1 MNKRLTKEGI
11 LFVISGP
18 SGSGKDTVIDSIR
31 ELDDSIGTSISATTR
46 PMRKGEAE
54 GVNYYYK
61 THEEFDALIEAGDVL
76 EWDTFQGNK
85 YGTLKSELDNQL
97 KQGKCIMLAIT
108 VPGALKIKELF
119 PQESVLIF
127 NLPPSLDTLKYRII
141 NRGRESEA
149 EAESRFRAAIDNEI
163 PKAVLFDYILVN
175 DDLSETVDSLM
186 AIIKA
191 ESSKFSRNKTILN
204 DLHLID

>member
-31 ELDDSIGTSISATTR
+31 TMDDSIGTSISATTR
-46 PMRKGEAE
+46 SMRKGEAE

-141 NRGRESEA
+141 HRGRESEA
-149 EAESRFRAAIDNEI
+149 EAESRFRAAIENEI
-163 PKAVLFDYILVN
+163 PKAVLFDYVLVN

>member
-1 MNKRLTKEGI
+1 
-11 LFVISGP
+11 
-18 SGSGKDTVIDSIR
+18 
-31 ELDDSIGTSISATTR
+31 
-46 PMRKGEAE
+46 
-54 GVNYYYK
+54 
-61 THEEFDALIEAGDVL
+61 
-76 EWDTFQGNK
+76 
-85 YGTLKSELDNQL
+85 
-97 KQGKCIMLAIT
+97 MLAIT

-119 PQESVLIF
+119 PKESVLIF

>member
-1 MNKRLTKEGI
+1 MTKRLTKEGM

-18 SGSGKDTVIDSIR
+18 SGSGKDTVIDRIR
-31 ELDDSIGTSISATTR
+31 ALDPSIGTSVSATTR
-46 PMRKGEAE
+46 PVRKGEQE

-61 THEEFDALIEAGDVL
+61 TAEEFDALIEAGDVL

-97 KQGKCIMLAIT
+97 RQGKFIMLAIT

-119 PQESVLIF
+119 PKESVLIF
-127 NLPPSLDTLKYRII
+127 NLPPSLDTLKSRIL
-141 NRGRESEA
+141 NRGRETTA
-149 EAESRFRAAIDNEI
+149 EADARFRAAIENEI

-175 DDLSETVDSLM
+175 DNLDETVDSLM
-186 AIIKA
+186 SIIKA
-191 ESSKFSRNKTILN
+191 ESSRFSRNETILK
-204 DLHLID
+204 DLHLVD

>member
-31 ELDDSIGTSISATTR
+31 ALDGSIGTSISATTR

>member
-31 ELDDSIGTSISATTR
+31 ALDDSIGTSISATTR

>member
-1 MNKRLTKEGI
+1 MNRLTKEGM

-31 ELDDSIGTSISATTR
+31 ALDNSIGTSISATTR
-46 PMRKGEAE
+46 PIRKGEAE

-97 KQGKCIMLAIT
+97 SQGKCIMLAIT

-119 PQESVLIF
+119 PKESVLIF

-149 EAESRFRAAIDNEI
+149 EAESRFRAAIENEI

-175 DDLSETVDSLM
+175 DNLDETVDSLM

-191 ESSKFSRNKTILN
+191 ESSRFSRNETILT

>member
-31 ELDDSIGTSISATTR
+31 ALDDSIGTSISATTR

-61 THEEFDALIEAGDVL
+61 TYEEFDALIEAGDVL

-119 PQESVLIF
+119 PKESVLIF